1 MNSTIIS
8 ELINVK
14 NSLSVEMNRLTT
26 ILMDE
31 RIDELSKRNYLRQLS
46 EVETLY
52 SQVDDY
58 IVFREFSA

>member
-26 ILMDE
+26 ILTDK
-31 RIDELSKRNYLRQLS
+31 RIDELSKRNYMRQLN
-46 EVETLY
+46 ETESLY